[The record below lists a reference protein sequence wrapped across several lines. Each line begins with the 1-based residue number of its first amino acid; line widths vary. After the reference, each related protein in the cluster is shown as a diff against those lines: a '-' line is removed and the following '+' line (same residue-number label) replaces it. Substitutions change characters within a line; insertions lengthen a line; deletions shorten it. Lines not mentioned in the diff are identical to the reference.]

1 MERKV
6 HRNQKAEIRSRI
18 MMFHCFFSRLDPLCN
33 HHSPIEICVPRG
45 TRLTPKPDEGF
56 DPVSWIS
63 VLPTSPLVAFIEG
76 RGDDGAVHEPPH
88 LLGSRSQFAVYA

>member
-1 MERKV
+1 MER
-6 HRNQKAEIRSRI
+6 RSTGTKRRKLGQEYDVPL
-18 MMFHCFFSRLDPLCN
+18 FLFSARSLWDR
-33 HHSPIEICVPRG
+33 HSSIEICMPRG